1 MATFKCRATG
11 NTVDFDLEWDIK
23 AMRQHPDYEEIVQE
37 VKEEKKPVKK
47 VKVEEQE

>member
-1 MATFKCRATG
+1 MATFKCLATG
-11 NTVDFDLEWDIK
+11 NTVDFDLEWDIA
-23 AMRQHPDYEEIVQE
+23 AMRSHPNYEEVFPE